1 MPKHLPDNSKKYIF
15 FHNFSKLS
23 VKILLYSFIANTK
36 ETCCQ
41 NLKII
46 LLLFIELRAKFK
58 HSMYIVPSYIYFEMD
73 CVWQR
78 SMEPKKNLS
87 HYQYKSMCCFHE
99 IFFCFYLVLVH
110 MICFSLSLLLLNNKV
125 NRCYIS
131 LRSLEV
137 LIGLARLLSPLR
149 PRRLIVME

>member
-15 FHNFSKLS
+15 FHNFSKPS
-23 VKILLYSFIANTK
+23 VKILLYSYIADTK

-58 HSMYIVPSYIYFEMD
+58 HSMYLVPSYIYFEMD

-78 SMEPKKNLS
+78 SMEQKKIS
-87 HYQYKSMCCFHE
+87 HTLNIKACVVFT

-137 LIGLARLLSPLR
+137 LIGLALK
-149 PRRLIVME
+149 I